1 MHTVNINKHPFLSF
15 FFHFIFVLTLIEGG
29 RLEQEL
35 RYTQK
40 SLGETDSSTH
50 QLLIQ
55 TPHDPDASVL
65 HPQALLT
72 HLDVLRQAISVSIY
86 MYDIHWSL
94 KDMCY
99 SPNIPN
105 FDTHFIEQIFENVI
119 PCAIITPLD
128 CFWEGSKLLGPEYPV
143 VIP

>member
-1 MHTVNINKHPFLSF
+1 LESSLIRIFYFLPFS
-15 FFHFIFVLTLIEGG
+15 EGG
-29 RLEQEL
+29 RLEEEL
-35 RYTQK
+35 KYTQK
-40 SLGETDSSTH
+40 SLGEMDSSTH

-55 TPHDPDASVL
+55 TPNDKEATIL

-72 HLDVLRQAISVSIY
+72 HLEVVKQAISVTVH
-86 MYDIHWSL
+86 MFDITWSL

-105 FDTHFIEQIFENVI
+105 FDTHYIEQIFENVI

-128 CFWEGSKLLGPEYPV
+128 CFWEGSKLLGPEFPV
-143 VIP
+143 HIP